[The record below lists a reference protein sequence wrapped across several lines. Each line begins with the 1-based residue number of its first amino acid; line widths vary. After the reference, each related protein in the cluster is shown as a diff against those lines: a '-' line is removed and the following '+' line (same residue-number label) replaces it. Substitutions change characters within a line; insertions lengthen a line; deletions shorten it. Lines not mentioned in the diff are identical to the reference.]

1 MIFDHT
7 NLPSRTRPYPVK
19 AIEMRLFRP
28 KELGLMGKAVAFDDM
43 QPAIDAIGNCLSN
56 LDVNQLTVGDFYYL
70 LTYQRIHSLRRN
82 PAMARWE
89 CEGAMFRGR
98 ENGVAYTPKSIKIMV
113 DNWEAADAETRKN
126 MVDPESVQLD
136 GYRCSHGNYQETT
149 MEDFSLIYLE
159 DDVVLDPRL
168 DFPRCDTLA
177 EYIKLLRDPDYSA
190 LADAGRWIKGSGP
203 LIKRL
208 IDLVQGEDNDLFEAA
223 CEAERDIQ
231 HGIRRTVLKAC
242 SHCDHKQ
249 SLIFVIDP
257 KAFLL

>member
-1 MIFDHT
+1 
-7 NLPSRTRPYPVK
+7 
-19 AIEMRLFRP
+19 
-28 KELGLMGKAVAFDDM
+28 
-43 QPAIDAIGNCLSN
+43 
-56 LDVNQLTVGDFYYL
+56 
-70 LTYQRIHSLRRN
+70 
-82 PAMARWE
+82 
-89 CEGAMFRGR
+89 
-98 ENGVAYTPKSIKIMV
+98 
-113 DNWEAADAETRKN
+113 
-126 MVDPESVQLD
+126 
-136 GYRCSHGNYQETT
+136 